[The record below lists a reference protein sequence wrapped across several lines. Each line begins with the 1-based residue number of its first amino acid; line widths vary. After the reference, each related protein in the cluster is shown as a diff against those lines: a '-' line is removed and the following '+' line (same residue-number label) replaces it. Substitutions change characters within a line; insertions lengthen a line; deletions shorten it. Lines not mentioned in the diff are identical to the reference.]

1 MIFVL
6 KKKSQVSKHSTNIK
20 KSDNNFL
27 PSSLVFI
34 EEVRHFEQIF
44 QSPHNHIYPNTVPE
58 CSNEYKDY
66 TYRSKHALSYP
77 DTFLAINFS
86 YGTLKSR
93 Q

>member
-34 EEVRHFEQIF
+34 E
-44 QSPHNHIYPNTVPE
+44 T
-58 CSNEYKDY
+58 C
-66 TYRSKHALSYP
+66 
-77 DTFLAINFS
+77 
-86 YGTLKSR
+86 G
-93 Q
+93 